1 MLAALGEQDRPLSE
15 LTAGYSRYAASGEI
29 NSVVA
34 DVTGTLDR
42 VEALYSEEGAT
53 TDRLDGLTVDLGDG
67 RWFNLRPSNT
77 EPLLRLNVE
86 APSRKPS
93 TPCATGCSSWF
104 GAEGARRAG
113 RRIEA
118 PTARGSGARRCG
130 ASRRRRKSLFF
141 SKVVGFFLF
150 PDRVLPM
157 TKNNS
162 VSRVALKKITP
173 DVSAAMG
180 SLHGA
185 AVSAAQD
192 AKVEPELLELIRIRA
207 SQLNGCAFCLDMHTK
222 DARAADETEQRIY
235 ALNAWRETPFFS
247 ERERAALAL
256 TEAVTFV
263 ADGHVPDD
271 VYAEAAAVF
280 DEAQVAALIWRP
292 RSSTRT
298 TGSRSRRAWF
308 RVLIS
313 LPEVIKEVIER

>member
-1 MLAALGEQDRPLSE
+1 
-15 LTAGYSRYAASGEI
+15 
-29 NSVVA
+29 
-34 DVTGTLDR
+34 
-42 VEALYSEEGAT
+42 
-53 TDRLDGLTVDLGDG
+53 
-67 RWFNLRPSNT
+67 
-77 EPLLRLNVE
+77 
-86 APSRKPS
+86 
-93 TPCATGCSSWF
+93 
-104 GAEGARRAG
+104 
-113 RRIEA
+113 
-118 PTARGSGARRCG
+118 
-130 ASRRRRKSLFF
+130 
-141 SKVVGFFLF
+141 
-150 PDRVLPM
+150 M
-157 TKNNS
+157 TNNNS

-235 ALNAWRETPFFS
+235 ALNAWRETPFFT

-280 DEAQVAALIWRP
+280 DEAQVAALIWAATVINAYNRIAIA
-292 RSSTRT
+292 TRMVP
-298 TGSRSRRAWF
+298 GAYQ
-308 RVLIS
+308 
-313 LPEVIKEVIER
+313 PAKK